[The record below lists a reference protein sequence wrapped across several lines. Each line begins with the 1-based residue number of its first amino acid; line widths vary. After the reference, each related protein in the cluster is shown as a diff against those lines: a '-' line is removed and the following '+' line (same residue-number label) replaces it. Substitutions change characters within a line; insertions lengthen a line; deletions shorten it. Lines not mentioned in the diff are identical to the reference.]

1 MLLVN
6 LILFLFSLFILIKSA
21 EYTVRFASRIAR
33 VFRISEFIVSFF
45 LISIISCFPEATV
58 SIISSFNGVPEF
70 GLGALLGSNVADLC
84 LVFGL
89 VAVFSKNGITVKS
102 AILKNNLLYL
112 FLLLV
117 PIILGLDG
125 HFSRADGILLVL
137 CGAAFF
143 VTLSFQSRMFT
154 KKFNHAKN
162 HRWIMNLFLLI
173 LCLAFLIASAYFTV
187 DFGVLL
193 ANELQIPAVLIALT
207 LVSIGTCMPEL
218 VFSLKA
224 VRSGHD
230 GLALGD
236 LLGTVIID
244 ATIIIGILALISPF
258 NFNPN
263 IIYFTGLTMF
273 FASGL
278 VILFIKSEK
287 VLSRKEGVY
296 LLIVYVLSLI
306 MEFVIN
312 HGISFN

>member
-1 MLLVN
+1 
-6 LILFLFSLFILIKSA
+6 
-21 EYTVRFASRIAR
+21 
-33 VFRISEFIVSFF
+33 
-45 LISIISCFPEATV
+45 
-58 SIISSFNGVPEF
+58 
-70 GLGALLGSNVADLC
+70 
-84 LVFGL
+84 
-89 VAVFSKNGITVKS
+89 
-102 AILKNNLLYL
+102 
-112 FLLLV
+112 
-117 PIILGLDG
+117 
-125 HFSRADGILLVL
+125 
-137 CGAAFF
+137 
-143 VTLSFQSRMFT
+143 
-154 KKFNHAKN
+154 
-162 HRWIMNLFLLI
+162 
-173 LCLAFLIASAYFTV
+173 
-187 DFGVLL
+187 
-193 ANELQIPAVLIALT
+193 
-207 LVSIGTCMPEL
+207 MPEL